1 MSKTQLPT
9 PVPVQVFA
17 RCIDAENRP
26 ANYIGDWPLAGRVY
40 PVRVLPHV
48 RTRQAQV
55 HIQGFYAE
63 QPYGAFARQRFEQV
77 AEIWLN

>member
-1 MSKTQLPT
+1 MPSSTLPT
-9 PVPVQVFA
+9 PAPVQQFA

-26 ANYIGDWPLAGRVY
+26 ANYVGDWPTAGAVY

-48 RTRQAQV
+48 RTGQAQIHV
-55 HIQGFYAE
+55 QGFHAE
-63 QPYGAFARQRFEQV
+63 KPYGAFASQRFEAV